1 MRFDTTIVDNK
12 PKSGVTKITA
22 INALRMNSYS
32 NNIITAQILSA
43 LKIFSSRGGI
53 LTAMKKIL
61 LVVVALT
68 ILFFVTSPTKIFIG
82 TEHETVAVVDADE
95 NFSLT
100 INFIHSVQ
108 KTPVVEEL
116 IFKDGEFILL
126 RTKYKSQ
133 GVGLP
138 FDEADGKF
146 YRDGEWFIFDEM
158 NRRFKN
164 LELRTGKGTQL
175 KIIVNGREHELYKK
189 FPLGTKIIVKSF

>member
-1 MRFDTTIVDNK
+1 M
-12 PKSGVTKITA
+12 
-22 INALRMNSYS
+22 
-32 NNIITAQILSA
+32 
-43 LKIFSSRGGI
+43 
-53 LTAMKKIL
+53 
-61 LVVVALT
+61 
-68 ILFFVTSPTKIFIG
+68 
-82 TEHETVAVVDADE
+82 
-95 NFSLT
+95 
-100 INFIHSVQ
+100 Q

-116 IFKDGEFILL
+116 TFKDGEFILL

-175 KIIVNGREHELYKK
+175 KIIVNDREHELYKK